1 MKILKFLLSVLI
13 SLSLNGCASAQI
25 KKGKTDEKSK
35 TKTTKKTEKITN
47 DKPIDKMTNDNKK
60 ILAEGAYS
68 KVEQPFVF
76 TARSNETYAQL
87 QNFVENLPPV
97 LEIDFSKTAIVAAFA
112 GMKNSGGYSVS
123 IKNSAGKVSI
133 DTVNPPKDAIVTQVI
148 TAPFKV
154 ALVPLDENGSI
165 NLEFPAS
172 WKSAMQTYRISSGT
186 FEYSGGFAGVR
197 KEFGAEGTISV
208 FNFGDNATL
217 IFNLTG
223 KGTEKTRKLSE
234 AASGLIKE
242 GKIDL
247 ASLEAG
253 SFSENPKPPLK
264 VSGAIANNKLSLVFE
279 PLPNHISDG
288 FQARGKIEAVKAK

>member
-1 MKILKFLLSVLI
+1 MKVLKFLLPVLV
-13 SLSLNGCASAQI
+13 SLSLTGCASAQI
-25 KKGKTDEKSK
+25 KKGKTEKSK
-35 TKTTKKTEKITN
+35 TQTTKTIEKTANDKTN
-47 DKPIDKMTNDNKK
+47 DKLMSNDIKV
-60 ILAEGAYS
+60 LAEGAYS

-97 LEIDFSKTAIVAAFA
+97 LEIDFSKNAVVAAFA

-123 IKNSAGKVSI
+123 IKSSAGKISI
-133 DTVNPPKDAIVTQVI
+133 DTVNPPKDAMVTQVI

-154 ALVPLDENGSI
+154 ALIPLNENGSI
-165 NLEFPAS
+165 NLELPAS
-172 WKSAMQTYRISSGT
+172 WKNAMQTYRITSGA

-197 KEFGAEGTISV
+197 KEFGAEGIISV
-208 FNFGDNATL
+208 LSFGDNATL
-217 IFNLTG
+217 VFNLTG

-234 AASGLIKE
+234 AASGLIKD

-247 ASLEAG
+247 AGLDVG

-264 VSGAIANNKLSLVFE
+264 VSGTIANNKLSLVFE
-279 PLPNHISDG
+279 PLPSRISDG
-288 FQARGKIEAVKAK
+288 FQARGKIEAVKVR